1 MPNSCLFS
9 RVLCPISL
17 VLASCLSSCGQQ
29 PEPAQNQAPGEQVV
43 ERPAI
48 PRPQPPL
55 DRAAM
60 LAAVAQAASATA
72 AGLPVPEHI
81 ASLDGK
87 QFEIRIRFGCRGP
100 ARDLPNAWLG
110 WSFDSEERI
119 LRVRAKPTI
128 SNQDP
133 LIAEMA
139 AKEHEAVEG
148 FWIPRPWLLQPVCP
162 AMAAVN
168 RTDPEEPNAAD
179 GPAEDEASADP
190 VQTAADPVPAS
201 PRIGIAQ
208 FFTVQ
213 DARTH
218 RRNSRPYSAV
228 KTLPEGTPLFSQGFD
243 LVLSGRLR
251 ALGDRGVIQ
260 CVAKSVEAP
269 PECVVSVEFL
279 RVRIERPESGE
290 IVAEWGRV

>member
-1 MPNSCLFS
+1 MPISRLFS
-9 RVLCPISL
+9 RVACPISL
-17 VLASCLSSCGQQ
+17 VLASGLSACGPQ
-29 PEPAQNQAPGEQVV
+29 PEPAQNRDAGPPAA
-43 ERPAI
+43 ERPAL

-55 DRAAM
+55 DRPAL
-60 LAAVAQAASATA
+60 LAAVAEAASASA
-72 AGLPVPEHI
+72 AGLPIPKRI

-87 QFEIRIRFGCRGP
+87 QFEFRIRFGCRGP
-100 ARDLPNAWLG
+100 ARELQKAWLG
-110 WSFDSEERI
+110 WSFDPEERI

-128 SNQDP
+128 SKQDP
-133 LIAEMA
+133 PIAEMA
-139 AKEHEAVEG
+139 GAEHESVEG

-168 RTDPEEPNAAD
+168 RTDPEDADSAD
-179 GPAEDEASADP
+179 GPAEDEESA
-190 VQTAADPVPAS
+190 QTAADPVPAA

-218 RRNSRPYSAV
+218 RRGPRPYSAV
-228 KTLPEGTPLFSQGFD
+228 KTIPEGTPLSSQGFD

-260 CVAKSVEAP
+260 CIAKSAEAP
-269 PECVVSVEFL
+269 PECVVSAEFL
-279 RVRIERPESGE
+279 RVRIERPDSGE
-290 IVAEWGRV
+290 MVAEWGGV